1 VSGRRTLA
9 VHRVTLRSDR
19 LPEAFD
25 GLRIAQFTDL
35 HIGTLV
41 DPDREMRALVD
52 SLNALRPDLVI
63 FCGDL
68 VNIRYTELDSTA
80 MRLLG
85 GIRSR
90 YGTFSITGNHDTGN
104 YVRDTLSLPPATNIA
119 ALVERQRAMGWRVL
133 DNETVYLRRGDDSI
147 ALSGISYDRSLARQR
162 HDRTLP
168 GYDFGTTYRDVPQE
182 LYNITAA
189 HIPQLWEQ
197 ILDAGYGD
205 LTLSGHVH
213 SMQCKIRLF
222 GRAFSP
228 AQLMY
233 RHWSGPYEKQ
243 GRTHLYQRRHRICRI
258 SHADR
263 CESRNNPVRITTM
276 NVYASVAL
284 SGDGY
289 MDDRSPRRLIL
300 STPADWR
307 DVMRL
312 RAWADAILVGA
323 ETVRRDDRSLGA
335 RRSVPPGAPCG
346 KPAGRPREG
355 HAEPFAATR
364 PRVELLHRRLG
375 RTDRLHRQR
384 CRIAAR
390 NSGRNRPYPRP
401 FGGEDPHRTGKA
413 GLRTAARR
421 GRPAHTRPFFC
432 GGARRHAPHGRQSR
446 RPRRRPARPPFRTA
460 FRSGT
465 CPAAPTAGGMEVTT
479 YTLHPDRTEE
489 DLHYLRQAI
498 ALSRRCTPC
507 ATSYRVGAVIVIRS
521 GDRFTGYTHET
532 SPTHHAEQEAIL
544 KATAAGADLHG
555 ASIYSSMEPC
565 STRSSEPESCSELI
579 LRHGFSRTVFALYE
593 PSCFVCCEGAVRL
606 RKGGVEVRVYPQ
618 LAGEVRAI
626 NGHLGLHE

>member
-1 VSGRRTLA
+1 MLDNSQLIFAATESKIYAKEFDPILESTRSDIPPLFVYLQRLHNLSAMMWMPLFLILLPLAADGWYFRRHRKAYRYRNLLLTLVAAGDLLPLAGIVLFWLVKDNTSGVVTAAMWIFFAYLLLTLPRMAYYAVRTFGKGRATRILAPIAALGMAGALIHGAVSGRRTLA

-168 GYDFGTTYRDVPQE
+168 GYDFGTTYCDVPQE

-233 RHWSGPYEKQ
+233 SHWSGPYEKQ
-243 GRTHLYQRRHRICRI
+243 GRTLYVNDGIGYVGFPMRIGANPEITLFELRR
-258 SHADR
+258 
-263 CESRNNPVRITTM
+263 
-276 NVYASVAL
+276 
-284 SGDGY
+284 
-289 MDDRSPRRLIL
+289 
-300 STPADWR
+300 
-307 DVMRL
+307 
-312 RAWADAILVGA
+312 
-323 ETVRRDDRSLGA
+323 
-335 RRSVPPGAPCG
+335 
-346 KPAGRPREG
+346 
-355 HAEPFAATR
+355 
-364 PRVELLHRRLG
+364 
-375 RTDRLHRQR
+375 
-384 CRIAAR
+384 
-390 NSGRNRPYPRP
+390 
-401 FGGEDPHRTGKA
+401 
-413 GLRTAARR
+413 
-421 GRPAHTRPFFC
+421 
-432 GGARRHAPHGRQSR
+432 
-446 RPRRRPARPPFRTA
+446 
-460 FRSGT
+460 
-465 CPAAPTAGGMEVTT
+465 
-479 YTLHPDRTEE
+479 
-489 DLHYLRQAI
+489 
-498 ALSRRCTPC
+498 
-507 ATSYRVGAVIVIRS
+507 
-521 GDRFTGYTHET
+521 
-532 SPTHHAEQEAIL
+532 
-544 KATAAGADLHG
+544 
-555 ASIYSSMEPC
+555 
-565 STRSSEPESCSELI
+565 
-579 LRHGFSRTVFALYE
+579 
-593 PSCFVCCEGAVRL
+593 
-606 RKGGVEVRVYPQ
+606 
-618 LAGEVRAI
+618 
-626 NGHLGLHE
+626 

>member
-1 VSGRRTLA
+1 MWIFFAYLLLTLPRMAYYIVRAFGKGRATRILAPIAALGMAGVLIHGAVSGRRTLA

-147 ALSGISYDRSLARQR
+147 SLSGISYDRSLARQR

-243 GRTHLYQRRHRICRI
+243 GRTLYVNDGIGYVGFPMRIGANPEITLFELRR
-258 SHADR
+258 
-263 CESRNNPVRITTM
+263 
-276 NVYASVAL
+276 
-284 SGDGY
+284 
-289 MDDRSPRRLIL
+289 
-300 STPADWR
+300 
-307 DVMRL
+307 
-312 RAWADAILVGA
+312 
-323 ETVRRDDRSLGA
+323 
-335 RRSVPPGAPCG
+335 
-346 KPAGRPREG
+346 
-355 HAEPFAATR
+355 
-364 PRVELLHRRLG
+364 
-375 RTDRLHRQR
+375 
-384 CRIAAR
+384 
-390 NSGRNRPYPRP
+390 
-401 FGGEDPHRTGKA
+401 
-413 GLRTAARR
+413 
-421 GRPAHTRPFFC
+421 
-432 GGARRHAPHGRQSR
+432 
-446 RPRRRPARPPFRTA
+446 
-460 FRSGT
+460 
-465 CPAAPTAGGMEVTT
+465 
-479 YTLHPDRTEE
+479 
-489 DLHYLRQAI
+489 
-498 ALSRRCTPC
+498 
-507 ATSYRVGAVIVIRS
+507 
-521 GDRFTGYTHET
+521 
-532 SPTHHAEQEAIL
+532 
-544 KATAAGADLHG
+544 
-555 ASIYSSMEPC
+555 
-565 STRSSEPESCSELI
+565 
-579 LRHGFSRTVFALYE
+579 
-593 PSCFVCCEGAVRL
+593 
-606 RKGGVEVRVYPQ
+606 
-618 LAGEVRAI
+618 
-626 NGHLGLHE
+626 

>member
-1 VSGRRTLA
+1 MLLGLILLFSLAAAAADWLHFRRARRARLRRLSLAWAAATDALPLAVVGMGLLCRDNPTPVVMASMWLFWVWMATVLPRLAFYAFNFFGLRRTGLA
-9 VHRVTLRSDR
+9 AAAAVFAALVIGVTAGRTSLRVSRTEVCSPA
-19 LPEAFD
+19 LPATFD

-243 GRTHLYQRRHRICRI
+243 GRTLYVNDGIGYVGFPMRIGANPEITLFELRR
-258 SHADR
+258 
-263 CESRNNPVRITTM
+263 
-276 NVYASVAL
+276 
-284 SGDGY
+284 
-289 MDDRSPRRLIL
+289 
-300 STPADWR
+300 
-307 DVMRL
+307 
-312 RAWADAILVGA
+312 
-323 ETVRRDDRSLGA
+323 
-335 RRSVPPGAPCG
+335 
-346 KPAGRPREG
+346 
-355 HAEPFAATR
+355 
-364 PRVELLHRRLG
+364 
-375 RTDRLHRQR
+375 
-384 CRIAAR
+384 
-390 NSGRNRPYPRP
+390 
-401 FGGEDPHRTGKA
+401 
-413 GLRTAARR
+413 
-421 GRPAHTRPFFC
+421 
-432 GGARRHAPHGRQSR
+432 
-446 RPRRRPARPPFRTA
+446 
-460 FRSGT
+460 
-465 CPAAPTAGGMEVTT
+465 
-479 YTLHPDRTEE
+479 
-489 DLHYLRQAI
+489 
-498 ALSRRCTPC
+498 
-507 ATSYRVGAVIVIRS
+507 
-521 GDRFTGYTHET
+521 
-532 SPTHHAEQEAIL
+532 
-544 KATAAGADLHG
+544 
-555 ASIYSSMEPC
+555 
-565 STRSSEPESCSELI
+565 
-579 LRHGFSRTVFALYE
+579 
-593 PSCFVCCEGAVRL
+593 
-606 RKGGVEVRVYPQ
+606 
-618 LAGEVRAI
+618 
-626 NGHLGLHE
+626 

>member
-1 VSGRRTLA
+1 MPLFLILLPLAADGWYFRRHRKAYRYRNLLLTLVAAGDLLPLAGIVLFWLVKDNTSGVVTAAMWIFFAYLLLTLPRMAYYAVRTFGKGRARRILAPIAALGMAGVLIHGAVSGRRTLA

-133 DNETVYLRRGDDSI
+133 DNETVYL
-147 ALSGISYDRSLARQR
+147 SGISYDRSLARQR

-168 GYDFGTTYRDVPQE
+168 GYDFGTTYCDVPQE

-233 RHWSGPYEKQ
+233 SHWSGPYEKQ
-243 GRTHLYQRRHRICRI
+243 GRTLYVNDGIGYVGFPMRIGANPEITLFELRR
-258 SHADR
+258 
-263 CESRNNPVRITTM
+263 
-276 NVYASVAL
+276 
-284 SGDGY
+284 
-289 MDDRSPRRLIL
+289 
-300 STPADWR
+300 
-307 DVMRL
+307 
-312 RAWADAILVGA
+312 
-323 ETVRRDDRSLGA
+323 
-335 RRSVPPGAPCG
+335 
-346 KPAGRPREG
+346 
-355 HAEPFAATR
+355 
-364 PRVELLHRRLG
+364 
-375 RTDRLHRQR
+375 
-384 CRIAAR
+384 
-390 NSGRNRPYPRP
+390 
-401 FGGEDPHRTGKA
+401 
-413 GLRTAARR
+413 
-421 GRPAHTRPFFC
+421 
-432 GGARRHAPHGRQSR
+432 
-446 RPRRRPARPPFRTA
+446 
-460 FRSGT
+460 
-465 CPAAPTAGGMEVTT
+465 
-479 YTLHPDRTEE
+479 
-489 DLHYLRQAI
+489 
-498 ALSRRCTPC
+498 
-507 ATSYRVGAVIVIRS
+507 
-521 GDRFTGYTHET
+521 
-532 SPTHHAEQEAIL
+532 
-544 KATAAGADLHG
+544 
-555 ASIYSSMEPC
+555 
-565 STRSSEPESCSELI
+565 
-579 LRHGFSRTVFALYE
+579 
-593 PSCFVCCEGAVRL
+593 
-606 RKGGVEVRVYPQ
+606 
-618 LAGEVRAI
+618 
-626 NGHLGLHE
+626 